1 MNEPLLFGETATRR
15 GEDLCRS
22 CTAPPLHVTGEMND
36 DKRISQRTRRTNL
49 YNILMSR
56 EQPLIQNPV
65 HCQGI
70 RHRRMKVGPPPDE
83 EDGRER
89 QRGRDST
96 PLHLAERKEE
106 RKMTPPTHLKSD
118 CALHR
123 GIRGV
128 ITRKSRDLYSSE

>member
-1 MNEPLLFGETATRR
+1 
-15 GEDLCRS
+15 
-22 CTAPPLHVTGEMND
+22 
-36 DKRISQRTRRTNL
+36 
-49 YNILMSR
+49 
-56 EQPLIQNPV
+56 
-65 HCQGI
+65 
-70 RHRRMKVGPPPDE
+70 MKVGPPPDE

-96 PLHLAERKEE
+96 PLHLYCECILAERKEE

-128 ITRKSRDLYSSE
+128 ITRKSRDLSTVLSESHPLNQNKVKFVPSIIGKIQQKAGSSCSILYGCVCSSLFLNFFS